1 MGIASLLWRLAS
13 EDEETLG
20 RARIQPHGLE
30 AVVPPSGASSRKKK
44 KKLAKRRGDDE
55 VGGGGA
61 SSTEEASAALDAAAR
76 NAASDARRVSSSS
89 ATTTTTTTTTD
100 DDDDDDGGGDS
111 VEKIVES
118 SILSSLGETIEMLDE
133 EARAR
138 GAPRRADDAGLRE
151 DEEKRDA
158 RRKEAAATAGRKN
171 SGRTRSAETRRK
183 IAGAARERWRAAREN
198 ATNAKTAEVAA
209 TVHALKRGAAAAAA
223 KAAAAAGRDAVS
235 RAEGVDR
242 DDAVSRAEGV
252 DRDDAVA
259 PTPRGVVQP
268 REAPFN
274 PSAPWEALALGAG
287 QRAYEETIAA
297 IQSFDED
304 DDDDDDDA
312 SFESPNASSD
322 DVADRAAAFA
332 ALLTRSGEVPN
343 SIAARASMSTSTS
356 SIAKAGVGAAPAPA
370 PAYAAFED
378 DDDDDDPELKETKRK
393 MKKRLADLAK
403 KRAELTGSG
412 VSPSLTVA
420 KFSADL
426 QRYKRLRDD
435 LKEWS
440 AAFVA
445 RRGRIPTVKDVE
457 RTGIDFL
464 VKNFKDYVAL
474 RDKLMSQ
481 TPYLRG
487 QMEDV
492 ARETLPT
499 PRAAGWNKKPRQGG
513 TTRDGGQGQGQGQ
526 GQGHPGASFQGKPGP
541 NAPRYP
547 AAYGSALKWPG
558 VAGGGPGK
566 APKGVIAIKTRSSA
580 AAAAAAEKP
589 TAKPKPA
596 ASDDGDAIAADY
608 WENHARKKGEVP
620 QGPSSP
626 LPPQPP
632 PLKRRPAE

>member
-1 MGIASLLWRLAS
+1 
-13 EDEETLG
+13 LG
-20 RARIQPHGLE
+20 L
-30 AVVPPSGASSRKKK
+30 
-44 KKLAKRRGDDE
+44 
-55 VGGGGA
+55 GGGGA
-61 SSTEEASAALDAAAR
+61 
-76 NAASDARRVSSSS
+76 
-89 ATTTTTTTTTD
+89 
-100 DDDDDDGGGDS
+100 G
-111 VEKIVES
+111 
-118 SILSSLGETIEMLDE
+118 
-133 EARAR
+133 
-138 GAPRRADDAGLRE
+138 
-151 DEEKRDA
+151 
-158 RRKEAAATAGRKN
+158 
-171 SGRTRSAETRRK
+171 
-183 IAGAARERWRAAREN
+183 
-198 ATNAKTAEVAA
+198 
-209 TVHALKRGAAAAAA
+209 
-223 KAAAAAGRDAVS
+223 
-235 RAEGVDR
+235 
-242 DDAVSRAEGV
+242 
-252 DRDDAVA
+252 
-259 PTPRGVVQP
+259 
-268 REAPFN
+268 
-274 PSAPWEALALGAG
+274 
-287 QRAYEETIAA
+287 
-297 IQSFDED
+297 
-304 DDDDDDDA
+304 
-312 SFESPNASSD
+312 
-322 DVADRAAAFA
+322 
-332 ALLTRSGEVPN
+332 
-343 SIAARASMSTSTS
+343 
-356 SIAKAGVGAAPAPA
+356 PAPA
-370 PAYAAFED
+370 PAYAAFEDD

-566 APKGVIAIKTRSSA
+566 APKGVIAIKTRSSS